1 MIGTA
6 LGWIMLAPVGTMLT
20 ILDVEL
26 LASLGGPR
34 IRGTSGQATRPSI
47 AVIMPAHNEGSR
59 IAPIIA
65 KLLPQLADG
74 DRLLVV
80 ADNCSDDT
88 AMVARAAGAEVVER
102 FDPERRGKGYA
113 LDFGRDHLRRSPP
126 GCVVVLDADC
136 WLEPGSLT
144 LIAAEAAASGGAVQS
159 CYLMRPDFSSPM
171 VEISNFAFLIKNR
184 VRLRGMTRLGAPSLL
199 GGTGMAFD
207 WKLFDT
213 APLATGDLVEDLA
226 LAIDFVKMGKP
237 PRFVE
242 HALTW
247 SEHAAEGDTLAQRTR
262 WEHGFVTT
270 ARRNAIP
277 LLIEGIRKMSFAQL
291 WMGAHLIVPP
301 LAFLMALSGA
311 TLIAELALA
320 LLGASVLPGAVL
332 AALLLATAILLG
344 ISWAREGG
352 SMLAASTLLRIP
364 LYILWKI
371 PIYLRLVR
379 KPETQ
384 WQRTRRQG
392 EAED

>member
-1 MIGTA
+1 MIATA
-6 LGWIMLAPVGTMLT
+6 LGWMLFAPVGTMLT

-26 LASLGGPR
+26 LASLGR
-34 IRGTSGQATRPSI
+34 SGVREIANPAKRPGI
-47 AVIMPAHNEGSR
+47 TVIMPAHNEGKR

-65 KLLPQLADG
+65 KLLPQLVDG
-74 DRLLVV
+74 DRLFVV

-88 AMVARAAGAEVVER
+88 AAVARGAGAEVIER
-102 FDPERRGKGYA
+102 VDPDRRGKGYA
-113 LDFGRDHLRRSPP
+113 LDFGRNHLRRSPP
-126 GCVVVLDADC
+126 DCVVVLDADC

-144 LIAAEAAASGGAVQS
+144 LIAAEAVASGGAVQS

-207 WKLFDT
+207 WKLFDS

-242 HALTW
+242 QAQTW

-270 ARRNAIP
+270 AKRSAMP
-277 LLIEGIRKMSFAQL
+277 LLVEGVQKMSFTRFWL
-291 WMGAHLIVPP
+291 GAHLMVPP
-301 LAFLMALSGA
+301 LAFLMMLSGS
-311 TLIAELALA
+311 ALA
-320 LLGASVLPGAVL
+320 VELGLLLVGASPLP
-332 AALLLATAILLG
+332 AALLSILLLATTFLLG
-344 ISWAREGG
+344 ISWAREGK

-371 PIYLRLVR
+371 PIYLKLVR

>member
-1 MIGTA
+1 VIATA
-6 LGWIMLAPVGTMLT
+6 LGWIMLAPVGTMLA

-26 LASLGGPR
+26 LASLGGR
-34 IRGTSGQATRPSI
+34 RRRHMVNAATRPTV
-47 AVIMPAHNEGSR
+47 AVLMPAHNEGKR

-65 KLLPQLADG
+65 KLLPQLAEG
-74 DRLLVV
+74 NRLIVV

-88 AMVARAAGAEVVER
+88 AAVAKAAGAEVIER
-102 FDPERRGKGYA
+102 FDPHRRGKGYA
-113 LDFGRDHLRRSPP
+113 LDFGRNHLRNSLPD
-126 GCVVVLDADC
+126 CVVVLDADC
-136 WLEPGSLT
+136 WFEPGSLD
-144 LIAAEAAASGGAVQS
+144 LIASEAVRNGDAVQS

-184 VRLRGMTRLGAPSLL
+184 IRLRGMTRLGAPSLL

-207 WKLFDT
+207 WKLFDD

-242 HALTW
+242 HAQTW

-270 ARRNAIP
+270 ARRNALP
-277 LLIEGIRKMSFAQL
+277 LLAEGVRKMSFAQL
-291 WMGAHLIVPP
+291 WLGAHLMVPP
-301 LAFLMALSGA
+301 LAFLMALSGIA
-311 TLIAELALA
+311 LAAELGVIF
-320 LLGASVLPGAVL
+320 LGASPLPAALL
-332 AALLLATAILLG
+332 ASLLLATTLLLG
-344 ISWAREGG
+344 ISWAREGR